1 MSYVLGQRLNDDVM
15 GIIAIKKMKLEY
27 NKKINSLKDD
37 YLAKE
42 TLLSNLLVNKDA
54 SIEAFIEVIFKKNE
68 ELENLEEEMDDQIDE
83 METNLDDEKE
93 NNRVLEQDL
102 NYALDLL
109 RQIRECCMDEDTSRD
124 EILSIASDL

>member
-15 GIIAIKKMKLEY
+15 GIIAFKKMKLEY

-37 YLAKE
+37 YLTKE
-42 TLLSNLLVNKDA
+42 TLLSNLLVKRDIYIDEKDIE
-54 SIEAFIEVIFKKNE
+54 IEARND
-68 ELENLEEEMDDQIDE
+68 ELEYQEEQMDEMDKE
-83 METNLDDEKE
+83 LVYEKE
-93 NNRVLEQDL
+93 NTRVAEQDL

>member
-15 GIIAIKKMKLEY
+15 GIIAFKKMKLEY

-37 YLAKE
+37 YLTKE
-42 TLLSNLLVNKDA
+42 TLLSNLLVKRDD
-54 SIEAFIEVIFKKNE
+54 
-68 ELENLEEEMDDQIDE
+68 ELEYQEEQMDEMDKE
-83 METNLDDEKE
+83 LVYEKE
-93 NNRVLEQDL
+93 NTRVAEQDL